1 MQKGSTYDRFRLRAH
16 RDPPVVLTF
25 GQRRLFEFSTIP
37 VRLRG
42 LLTKCL
48 CLLFHALLSSRFQL
62 PSIPVYTIFGPM
74 NQIISPTETLRIAT
88 FQSGLPTPLF
98 QAMQGACTA
107 GLRPHA
113 DLLYSLMTFWLYD
126 HFLGLKKKRGKHQ
139 LQGKH
144 GETMLES
151 GWFSDPLE
159 FNSASYMAKM
169 ILWNCRSPF
178 SHWQT
183 HGIWLNYND
192 LKIVATW
199 MVGRRRSNY
208 CTIQPD
214 KILLMLKAGKDVGT
228 LSGIV
233 RPCEASWAEEGTH
246 NCETSPLS
254 GRHFLIDACWFNVQ
268 QIFTST

>member
-42 LLTKCL
+42 LLTTCL

-126 HFLGLKKKRGKHQ
+126 HFLGLKKT
-139 LQGKH
+139 
-144 GETMLES
+144 GETPVARETWWNYAGKRMIFWSS
-151 GWFSDPLE
+151 GIQQCQLHGQNDPLE
-159 FNSASYMAKM
+159 
-169 ILWNCRSPF
+169 LPF
-178 SHWQT
+178 PFFTLTNPW
-183 HGIWLNYND
+183 D
-192 LKIVATW
+192 LVE
-199 MVGRRRSNY
+199 
-208 CTIQPD
+208 
-214 KILLMLKAGKDVGT
+214 L
-228 LSGIV
+228 
-233 RPCEASWAEEGTH
+233 
-246 NCETSPLS
+246 
-254 GRHFLIDACWFNVQ
+254 
-268 QIFTST
+268 

>member
-37 VRLRG
+37 VRLQG

-126 HFLGLKKKRGKHQ
+126 HFLGLKKNGGNTSCKGNMVK
-139 LQGKH
+139 LCWKADDF
-144 GETMLES
+144 L
-151 GWFSDPLE
+151 
-159 FNSASYMAKM
+159 
-169 ILWNCRSPF
+169 ILWNSTVPVTWPKWSF
-178 SHWQT
+178 
-183 HGIWLNYND
+183 GIAVPLFTLTNPWD
-192 LKIVATW
+192 LVE
-199 MVGRRRSNY
+199 
-208 CTIQPD
+208 
-214 KILLMLKAGKDVGT
+214 L
-228 LSGIV
+228 
-233 RPCEASWAEEGTH
+233 
-246 NCETSPLS
+246 
-254 GRHFLIDACWFNVQ
+254 
-268 QIFTST
+268 